1 MKLRQL
7 FLAAVI
13 TVTALPLAAQTWTI
27 GGGLSRDDADI
38 ITPLFSA
45 EEDLLTHQIFGRFT
59 SGPLMLEGRYIN
71 SSNNDEIDFFGGELE
86 FERVSY
92 EVAIGGR
99 LGSNVDLFGG
109 IRLED
114 VTLGDDHF
122 LDDDEEIYEADHTLP
137 FVGINAQ
144 SDPARFGVRGSGR
157 FYFGE
162 AEAEFPLRGEDD
174 LSGWTAELGFPIRF
188 GDGSWMIEPG
198 VGAEDFES
206 DSGVYQIDSTKI
218 FFNIGYTIR

>member
-7 FLAAVI
+7 FFAAAL
-13 TVTALPLAAQTWTI
+13 TVAALPVAAQTWTI
-27 GGGLSRDDADI
+27 GGGLSKDDADI
-38 ITPLFSA
+38 RTPDFIG

-59 SGPLMLEGRYIN
+59 SGPLMFEGRYIN

-92 EVAIGGR
+92 EVAVGGR
-99 LGSNVDLFGG
+99 LGSNIDLFGG
-109 IRLED
+109 VRIED

-122 LDDDEEIYEADHTLP
+122 LDDDEDIYSADHTLP

-157 FYFGE
+157 YYFGE
-162 AEAEFPLRGEDD
+162 AETEFPFIAEED
-174 LSGWTAELGFPIRF
+174 LKGWTAELGFPIRF

-198 VGAEDFES
+198 VAAEDFES
-206 DSGVYQIDSTKI
+206 DSGFYQIDSTKL
-218 FFNIGYTIR
+218 FFNIGFTIR